1 MPDGGIT
8 MSDLALGV
16 DAGGTYTDAALVSW
30 PAANMV
36 ASAKALTTPADLAG
50 GVSESIR
57 SVLAAGP
64 ADSANQIGVV
74 GLSTTLATNAIVEG
88 IRHPVCLILIGYDV
102 QLLRRFGL
110 ERHLVTEDV
119 VAIAGGH
126 DGAGVEVAPLDEEAL
141 IEAVRQ
147 RRGKVEAFAV
157 SGYYS
162 VRNPAHEHRALEII
176 RQHGGH
182 LPVTCASELTAELD
196 SVRRATTAAL
206 NACLIPLLSGLVET
220 VRETLVGVG
229 IRAPLMVVK
238 GDGSM
243 VGADFALERPV
254 ETILS
259 GPAASVVGA
268 WHLAGRRDAWVIDMG
283 GTTTDIAVLRD
294 GLPRLNREGA
304 RVGGWRTM
312 VEALHVHTVGLGGD
326 SHVRIDVRRR
336 AHEALQTGPRRV
348 VPLSLLAQEHDGVLA
363 ELRRQQRAGAEQH
376 VAEFVVRLAGEH
388 VQLSAQGN
396 RLLGEIGASP
406 ASLAAMS
413 EASMYGS
420 LQLSGL
426 AELERRRCVVRAGF
440 TPTDALHVLGR
451 YDAHDG
457 EAARLGAEL
466 LGAQMGLSA
475 HAFCECVVEGVSQR
489 IATEVVSKVLCD
501 EGKEAGWER
510 AEGAQALMG
519 RAFGDLPSDLSVRLE
534 LDRPLVFVGAPVE
547 AYSPGVAERL
557 NTELVVAPHAPVANA
572 VGAVAGGV
580 VQHLRV
586 QIRPTERENIYHVL
600 LPDGL
605 LATRS
610 LEAGVALAHERA
622 TVYLRERVG
631 RAGADDAQVRVARQD
646 ITAPVRGQAGVAL
659 IETELVFSAVGKPVF
674 GSGNP
679 AGR

>member
-1 MPDGGIT
+1 MT
-8 MSDLALGV
+8 DLALGV
-16 DAGGTYTDAALVSW
+16 DAGGTYTDAALVTW
-30 PAANMV
+30 PSAEMV
-36 ASAKALTTPADLAG
+36 TGAKALTTPADLSG

-57 SVLAAGP
+57 SVLDQAP
-64 ADSANQIGVV
+64 ANSADRIGVV

-88 IRHPVCLILIGYDV
+88 VRQPVCLILIGYDV
-102 QLLRRFGL
+102 QLLHRFGL

-119 VAIAGGH
+119 VSIAGGH
-126 DGAGVEVAPLDEEAL
+126 NGAGEQVTPLAEEAL
-141 IEAVRQ
+141 IEAVRL
-147 RRGKVEAFAV
+147 RRGQVAAFAV

-162 VRNPAHEHRALEII
+162 VRNPTHENRARELI
-176 RQHGGH
+176 RQHDGD

-206 NACLIPLLSGLVET
+206 NACLIPLLRDLVKT
-220 VRETLVGVG
+220 VRGTLLEAGV
-229 IRAPLMVVK
+229 RAPLMVVK

-243 VGADFALERPV
+243 VGADFAIERPV

-268 WHLAGRRDAWVIDMG
+268 WHLAGRRDACVVDMG

-336 AHEALQTGPRRV
+336 PQEALQTGPRRV
-348 VPLSLLAQEHDGVLA
+348 VPLSLLSQEHDGVVP
-363 ELRRQQRAGAEQH
+363 ELRRQLRAGADQH
-376 VAEFVVRLAGEH
+376 AAQFVVRLTGES
-388 VQLSAQGN
+388 VQLSDQGC
-396 RLLGEIGASP
+396 RLFQEIGDIP
-406 ASLAAMS
+406 QSLAAMA
-413 EASMYGS
+413 EASTYGS
-420 LQLSGL
+420 LQLAGL
-426 AELERRRCVVRAGF
+426 EELERRRCVVRAGF

-475 HAFCECVVEGVSQR
+475 QAFCDRVVEGVSQQ
-489 IATEVVSKVLCD
+489 IATEVVAKVLCD
-501 EGKEAGWER
+501 EGAAAGWECE
-510 AEGAQALMG
+510 EGAEALTG
-519 RAFGDLPSDLSVRLE
+519 RAFGAVSESGLSVCLE
-534 LDRPLVFVGAPVE
+534 LDRPLVFVGAPVD

-557 NTELVVAPHAPVANA
+557 HTELVVAPHAAVANA

-586 QIRPTERENIYHVL
+586 QIRPTEREDAFHVL

-610 LEAGVALAHERA
+610 LEAGVDLARERA
-622 TVYLRERVG
+622 TVYLRQLLH
-631 RAGADDAQVRVARQD
+631 RAGADDAEVRVARQD
-646 ITAPVRGQAGVAL
+646 ITAPVRGQAGAAL
-659 IETELVFSAVGKPVF
+659 VETQLVFTAVGKPTFEPPV
-674 GSGNP
+674 P
-679 AGR
+679 